1 MHSSASIPVFGQ
13 IETHPYGSMKIS
25 SSSIAIHR
33 VLRVLVLITVSA
45 QAWQPE
51 TLYRFQ
57 TDQGHPVARLRQ
69 DTNGNLYGTTAA
81 GGRYG
86 FGTIF
91 QVTTNGILKTLT
103 DFDGINGRGELRQ
116 PGLVLGSDGNFYGTS
131 YHGGRDD
138 NGTAFQMTPSGEL
151 TVLVEFTG
159 TNGSGPNELVLG
171 SDGNFYGTTMF
182 GGSSNLGTVFR
193 LTTNGVLSIL
203 GSFTQQNYRNG
214 AYPAA
219 GLVLGRDGNLYGTT
233 SWGGDYGSGTVFQIT
248 PDGVFTKLADF
259 DHMNGAIPEANLV
272 QGNDGNFYGT
282 TKSGGSRDY
291 GTVFRVTTNGVL
303 TSLVSLTFTTSWT
316 PQAGLILGNDGNFYG
331 TARDGGTL
339 NSGGVA
345 FKLTPTKIL
354 TVLHNFDRT
363 PGSLDGNQPYAG
375 LIQASDGNFRGVASA
390 GGTNAA
396 GTLYEITATGTYSTL
411 YNFVPATGSLP
422 FATLRQHT
430 NGKIYGEA
438 TAGGAAGHGA
448 LFDERQSPA
457 GD

>member
-303 TSLVSLTFTTSWT
+303 TSLVSLTFTKNWT

-331 TARDGGTL
+331 TTYGDNSVGRTNLGTVFQVTSNGVL
-339 NSGGVA
+339 TTLVEFSGTNGA
-345 FKLTPTKIL
+345 YPAAELLLGK
-354 TVLHNFDRT
+354 
-363 PGSLDGNQPYAG
+363 DGN
-375 LIQASDGNFRGVASA
+375 L
-390 GGTNAA
+390 
-396 GTLYEITATGTYSTL
+396 
-411 YNFVPATGSLP
+411 
-422 FATLRQHT
+422 
-430 NGKIYGEA
+430 
-438 TAGGAAGHGA
+438 
-448 LFDERQSPA
+448 
-457 GD
+457 